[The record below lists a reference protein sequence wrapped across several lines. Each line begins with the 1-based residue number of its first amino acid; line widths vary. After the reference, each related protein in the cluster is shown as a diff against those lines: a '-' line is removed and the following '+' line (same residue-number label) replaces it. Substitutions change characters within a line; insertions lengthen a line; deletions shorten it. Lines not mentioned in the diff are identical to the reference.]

1 MAQVSLDLAKEST
14 SQEILGKFDSGV
26 AGVNSRTKTFTQ
38 FSGGIFKTSDI
49 TINGCGVLWLCPYAQ
64 SGQDKVT
71 LTVDGVSG
79 EFNIASGPQG
89 QSFAVYFERSVTFK
103 ESNGNGGTWF
113 VQT

>member
-1 MAQVSLDLAKEST
+1 MASIDIAMQST
-14 SQEILGKFDSGV
+14 SEEILSKLSSGV

-38 FSGGIFKTSDI
+38 FQGGILNTSNI
-49 TINGCGVLWLCPYAQ
+49 TINGCGVLWLCPFSQ
-64 SGQDKVT
+64 SAQDKVT

-79 EFNIASGPQG
+79 EFNIAHGPQG